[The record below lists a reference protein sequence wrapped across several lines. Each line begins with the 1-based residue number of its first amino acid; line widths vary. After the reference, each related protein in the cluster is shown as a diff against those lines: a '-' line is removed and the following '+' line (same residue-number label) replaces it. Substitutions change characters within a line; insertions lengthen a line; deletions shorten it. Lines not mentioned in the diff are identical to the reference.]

1 MLGPLEGRVAAV
13 TGASS
18 GIGEATARALS
29 AAGASVALGAR
40 RADRL
45 EALAE
50 SLDGRSLVKEV
61 DVSEEGQAR
70 DFIQATA
77 TTSAASTSS

>member
-1 MLGPLEGRVAAV
+1 MPGPLEGRVAAV

-50 SLDGRSLVKEV
+50 SLDGSGPDVLVV
-61 DVSEEGQAR
+61 R
-70 DFIQATA
+70 
-77 TTSAASTSS
+77 AALTPPPSTSPRWYRRRPAAT

>member
-1 MLGPLEGRVAAV
+1 MSGPLEGRVAAV

-40 RADRL
+40 RTDRL
-45 EALAE
+45 EAVAE
-50 SLDGRSLVKEV
+50 NLEGPTLVREV
-61 DVSEEGQAR
+61 DVSSTGVAR
-70 DFIQATA
+70 FWAWPFP
-77 TTSAASTSS
+77 S